1 MCIRAMTQHRQ
12 KAQGSAAICQTYKPA
27 RSARRALLSLF
38 GAGLLCTLAG
48 CATGGPPTLT
58 QLPAVVA
65 TYPYPV
71 ATGGAPGPIASVGPT
86 FPPATERAW
95 ATARAAT
102 ATQLVIAQATATSV
116 QATQQVH
123 AWATN
128 SAVELVTSVAR
139 SQQVPTQQTATAQA
153 LRVTQTV
160 FADQTS
166 AATSVAPSQ
175 WGGLGLYA
183 LVLTD
188 TVHLHFRCDQGDTFV
203 PLRVDATGA
212 FDLPGL
218 YDWCPSACF
227 IQIPAHFQGQITG
240 ARLTL
245 TAVWTMQGE
254 IHTAGPFTATLGQE
268 PTLPPGCPIC
278 QDPGD
283 RLGLRIGA
291 PPMTTPSI
299 PGVPLP

>member
-71 ATGGAPGPIASVGPT
+71 ATNGVPKPVPSGELIWPPT
-86 FPPATERAW
+86 IVRAE
-95 ATARAAT
+95 ATARTAR
-102 ATQLVIAQATATSV
+102 ATQFAIAYETQRSYTRATY
-116 QATQQVH
+116 
-123 AWATN
+123 
-128 SAVELVTSVAR
+128 AVAQTVTSVAR
-139 SQQVPTQQTATAQA
+139 IQQIPARQTATAQA
-153 LRVTQTV
+153 LRATQTV
-160 FADQTS
+160 FANQTS